1 MTKRREIMQ
10 TIAAHARANDL
21 HMRLVEGGSHTRV
34 WLGDRYTTVP
44 RHREIPDRLAQQ
56 ILRQIGIEE

>member
-1 MTKRREIMQ
+1 MQ